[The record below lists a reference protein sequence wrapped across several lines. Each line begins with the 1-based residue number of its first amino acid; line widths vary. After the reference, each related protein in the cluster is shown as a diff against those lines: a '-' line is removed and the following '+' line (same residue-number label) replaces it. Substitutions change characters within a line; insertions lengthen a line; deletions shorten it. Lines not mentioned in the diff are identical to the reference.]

1 MKTKIHYAWIILLLA
16 FFGLLATQGARLAFG
31 AFIEPWQHDFAADRG
46 SISFIS
52 TISFIVYGLSQPLF
66 GRLIE
71 KVGVRRI
78 FSFSVLLVGISFFLT
93 KFVTSTWQLY
103 ILYGI
108 LASVGVGGASGVAAS
123 VAVTTWFHKKRGLAF
138 GIIEAG
144 FGAGQMIMV
153 PASLYLIEGLGWRTA
168 VVLLGLFLSC
178 IVFPIL
184 LIFMRSTPADIRLR
198 PLGEEGQNGEVH
210 SNRTEKATNLPLLSL
225 LFMKPFWGL
234 VIPFFICGMTTTG
247 LMDTHLVPFCY
258 DQGFSTDMTGMA
270 VGVLAAF
277 NIVGSLFSGQLA
289 DRWDNRF
296 MLVALYMLRSVSIL
310 ILLLSHQSF
319 WLLVF
324 SVIFGLVDF
333 ATSVPTQLLAAK
345 YFKNHSV
352 GLILGL
358 LSMGHQI
365 GSAVGAYLPGML
377 YTRSGNYHLTFII
390 AILLLILGSL
400 FTLLLPKQYN
410 TISEKIMEP
419 VNTETSVS

>member
-1 MKTKIHYAWIILLLA
+1 VNTRIHYAWIILFLA

-31 AFIEPWQHDFAADRG
+31 AFIEPWQHDFSADRG

-103 ILYGI
+103 ILYGV

-184 LIFMRSTPADIRLR
+184 LIFLRSTPADMGLA
-198 PLGEEGQNGEVH
+198 PLGEANHNKSADSQP
-210 SNRTEKATNLPLLSL
+210 TEKVKSFSLFSL
-225 LFMKPFWGL
+225 LFMRPFWGL
-234 VIPFFICGMTTTG
+234 LIPFFICGMTTTG

-277 NIVGSLFSGQLA
+277 NIIGSLFSGQIA

-296 MLVALYMLRSVSIL
+296 MLVSLYILRSVSIL
-310 ILLLSHQSF
+310 ILLLTHQSF

-333 ATSVPTQLLAAK
+333 ATSVPTQLLAAR

-358 LSMGHQI
+358 LSMGHQM
-365 GSAVGAYLPGML
+365 GSAVGAYIPGML
-377 YTRSGNYHLTFII
+377 YAHSGNYHFSFII
-390 AILLLILGSL
+390 AIFLLVIGSL
-400 FTLLLPKQYN
+400 LTLLLPKQYEAINETKIAPGN
-410 TISEKIMEP
+410 TQ
-419 VNTETSVS
+419 TSL